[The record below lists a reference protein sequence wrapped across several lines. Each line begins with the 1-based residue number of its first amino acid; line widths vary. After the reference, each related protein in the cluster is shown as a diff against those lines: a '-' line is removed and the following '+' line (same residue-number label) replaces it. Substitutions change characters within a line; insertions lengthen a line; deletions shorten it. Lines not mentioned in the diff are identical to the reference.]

1 MSKVVFQNMVSLD
14 GFFEGPS
21 KWEIDWHTVGE
32 EFNEFAINA
41 LKSAGALI
49 YGRVTYQGMAAY
61 WPSAGAVTDDPVVA
75 GYMNDLPKIVFSSSL
90 EKAEWNNTRQVKGDA
105 AEEIARLKAQPGK
118 DLLIFGSAELAS
130 PLIQKG
136 LIDEYRIFINPI
148 VLGQGTPLFK
158 NIKTRLPLK
167 LIDSKIFK
175 NGLVLLVYQP
185 AKS

>member
-14 GFFEGPS
+14 GLFEGPH

-49 YGRVTYQGMAAY
+49 FGAVTYQGMAAY
-61 WPSAGAVTDDPVVA
+61 WTSPDALKDDPEVA
-75 GYMNDLPKIVFSSSL
+75 GLMNSLPKIVFSRTL

-105 AEEIARLKAQPGK
+105 VEEIARLKSQPGK
-118 DLLIFGSAELAS
+118 DLLIFGSADLAS
-130 PLIQKG
+130 PLIQNS
-136 LIDEYRIFINPI
+136 LVDEYRIFINPI
-148 VLGQGTPLFK
+148 VLGQGTPLFQGLK
-158 NIKTRLPLK
+158 NRLPLK
-167 LIDSKIFK
+167 LVDSKIFN

-185 AKS
+185 A